1 VTRTEEP
8 HAERAADA
16 AATPFHDLQ
25 AYVALPRV
33 AELALSPDGSRLIT
47 TVATPNPKG
56 TRYVT
61 ALWEIDPAGE
71 APARRLTRSAKGEG
85 APVFTADGDVL
96 FVSARPDPD
105 AKEPEDDAPAALWLL
120 PAGGGEARV
129 VGTRPGGIDGVATA
143 AGARTVVVLSKTL
156 PGAVTGEDDEKRR
169 SARKDGEVSAIL
181 HTGYPVR
188 FWDHDLGPDQP
199 RLLAG
204 TPPDGDEAIEWRDLT
219 PAPRAALFEA
229 EPDVAPDGRA
239 VVTSWVVG
247 DPCGASRE
255 TVVRIDVESGERTL
269 LADDPDH
276 DFYGPR
282 VSPDGAVVAALR
294 RRRSKP
300 TLPATV
306 DVVVVARDGGEPQV
320 VAGDWDRWANELRW
334 TPDGEAL
341 IAAADENGRSPLFRI
356 GVADGSV
363 VRLTGDDGAYTDPC
377 VSRDGRFVY
386 ALRSAIGAPPAP
398 VRLDA
403 HTADQH
409 PVPLRGPAR
418 PPELPGTVTEV
429 TATAEDG
436 SDLRAWLVLPA
447 GAESEPAPLLLWIHG
462 GPLHSW
468 NSWAWRWSPWLMA
481 ARGYAVLLPDP
492 ALSTGYGQRFVERGW
507 AKWGGPPFTD
517 LIALTDAAE
526 ARPEIDASRT
536 AAMGGSFGGY
546 MANWIAGHTD
556 RFRAIVTHASLWA
569 LDQFGPTTDDAS
581 FWLGEM
587 TEEMALENS
596 PHLHADRIATPM
608 LVIHGDKD
616 YRVPIGEAL
625 RLWWDL
631 VFRQQDP
638 ETQPHR
644 FLYFPDENHWILKPR
659 HAIVWY
665 ETVFAFL
672 AHHVLGEEAEY
683 PDILR

>member
-1 VTRTEEP
+1 
-8 HAERAADA
+8 
-16 AATPFHDLQ
+16 
-25 AYVALPRV
+25 
-33 AELALSPDGSRLIT
+33 
-47 TVATPNPKG
+47 
-56 TRYVT
+56 
-61 ALWEIDPAGE
+61 
-71 APARRLTRSAKGEG
+71 
-85 APVFTADGDVL
+85 
-96 FVSARPDPD
+96 
-105 AKEPEDDAPAALWLL
+105 
-120 PAGGGEARV
+120 
-129 VGTRPGGIDGVATA
+129 
-143 AGARTVVVLSKTL
+143 
-156 PGAVTGEDDEKRR
+156 
-169 SARKDGEVSAIL
+169 
-181 HTGYPVR
+181 
-188 FWDHDLGPDQP
+188 
-199 RLLAG
+199 
-204 TPPDGDEAIEWRDLT
+204 
-219 PAPRAALFEA
+219 
-229 EPDVAPDGRA
+229 
-239 VVTSWVVG
+239 
-247 DPCGASRE
+247 
-255 TVVRIDVESGERTL
+255 
-269 LADDPDH
+269 
-276 DFYGPR
+276 
-282 VSPDGAVVAALR
+282 
-294 RRRSKP
+294 
-300 TLPATV
+300 
-306 DVVVVARDGGEPQV
+306 
-320 VAGDWDRWANELRW
+320 
-334 TPDGEAL
+334 
-341 IAAADENGRSPLFRI
+341 
-356 GVADGSV
+356 
-363 VRLTGDDGAYTDPC
+363 
-377 VSRDGRFVY
+377 
-386 ALRSAIGAPPAP
+386 
-398 VRLDA
+398 
-403 HTADQH
+403 
-409 PVPLRGPAR
+409 
-418 PPELPGTVTEV
+418 
-429 TATAEDG
+429 
-436 SDLRAWLVLPA
+436 
-447 GAESEPAPLLLWIHG
+447 
-462 GPLHSW
+462 
-468 NSWAWRWSPWLMA
+468 MA